1 MSQQGAGDR
10 QLALRAEFEQ
20 VRGYWSPLWDS
31 VLRLDPD
38 YFEAYLRFSE
48 VPWLT
53 GSLPPKV
60 KELVY
65 IAVDAVTT
73 HLYEPGLRIHVRNA
87 LALGASEAEIMEV
100 LELCTLIGLE
110 SGPFGAALLLDEA
123 EALGLAT
130 DAAAADNGSL
140 GALGLAFEERYG
152 GWSPGQR
159 ALAAIDPDYVAR
171 TLALVEAA
179 SSSGVLD
186 EATVQLV
193 LLAANASVTH
203 ADPARARVHVRRA
216 LLAGASVR
224 DVLEVLQLAAVLGVH
239 TLVIGVPILV
249 DEVAQRAR

>member
-1 MSQQGAGDR
+1 MSQRDDGQRRAT
-10 QLALRAEFEQ
+10 LRAEFER

-31 VLRLDPD
+31 VLDLDPD

-48 VPWLT
+48 VPWRTGALT
-53 GSLPPKV
+53 PKV
-60 KELVY
+60 KELLYV
-65 IAVDAVTT
+65 AVDAVTT
-73 HLYEPGLRIHVRNA
+73 HLYEPGLRIHIRNA

-123 EALGLAT
+123 QALGLGTGPAAGDEDRL
-130 DAAAADNGSL
+130 DAL
-140 GALGLAFEERYG
+140 ALDFEVRYG
-152 GWSPGQR
+152 GWSPGLR
-159 ALAAIDPDYVAR
+159 ALAAIDPDYVAT
-171 TLALVEAA
+171 TLALVDAA
-179 SSSGVLD
+179 TSSGALD

-203 ADPARARVHVRRA
+203 ADPVRARVHIRRA
-216 LLAGASVR
+216 LRAGAGVR